1 MCVCVYLLKVR
12 ARESVAALILFCA
25 STWVISSA
33 LASEMD
39 TNQSPTPTPAWAALP
54 PGLSWNNHREQTLV
68 SLYVMKCHEMTNS
81 KYYKSKPDFFYFLKR
96 VRVVLKTNTIQRC
109 CEGLPGYSKIKNV
122 WKAHCQVVAKL
133 FWVVTRRFINGQ
145 SQKCSP
151 QVSILVST
159 HGSSHS
165 FYSIYRNF
173 VLVFSSVKWKL

>member
-1 MCVCVYLLKVR
+1 MSKCVCVCVCVYLLKVR

-68 SLYVMKCHEMTNS
+68 SLCVMKCHEMTNS
-81 KYYKSKPDFFYFLKR
+81 KYCKSKPDFYIFEESASG
-96 VRVVLKTNTIQRC
+96 VDNINTIQGC
-109 CEGLPGYSKIKNV
+109 CEWLPGYSKIKNV
-122 WKAHCQVVAKL
+122 LKAHCQVVAKL
-133 FWVVTRRFINGQ
+133 VWVVTRWFINGQ

-151 QVSILVST
+151 PSLYD
-159 HGSSHS
+159 
-165 FYSIYRNF
+165 YSGLNTWLIS
-173 VLVFSSVKWKL
+173 LLL